1 MDIGSFIA
9 VVIALVMLL
18 LLGAPVGIAMGAA
31 GTLGL
36 FLVSGTKGLE
46 IAVQT
51 ATGAV
56 NNYIIL
62 AVPLFVTMGVFLGR
76 GGLGRRIFD
85 IFNAFLRQI
94 PGGVGVATVL
104 SCAVLSAMIGT
115 SVAVAAMVGSFA
127 LPNLRRLGYSL
138 PLSMGIIAGGG
149 ALGILIPPS
158 IPLILYGVIAQ
169 ESVGRLF
176 LSGFIPG
183 ILAAGFFATYVM
195 FCVSREKVLV
205 EAPASWSERWKALKE
220 GYWGLLVP
228 IFVLVTLY
236 TGLATPVEVAA
247 LGCILTLLVSCFVYR
262 TINGRNFMLVLREA
276 VTSSVMIL
284 FIIVGALVLAKFVT
298 IIGLDRAVGNLFVTR
313 GIPSWGFILIT
324 MLIILAMGCFMEGA
338 SIMLIMLPIL
348 IVSIHAYGIN
358 PYVYAILFV
367 INIECAMLTPPI
379 GLNLF
384 AVDGIA
390 KSLNLPSTL
399 GVVVRGSFPFLL
411 LYLLVMLLVA
421 VFPGLAL
428 WLPAHMM

>member
-9 VVIALVMLL
+9 VLIALVMLL

>member
-247 LGCILTLLVSCFVYR
+247 LGCILTLLVSCFVYH

>member
-9 VVIALVMLL
+9 VVIALVVLL

-36 FLVSGTKGLE
+36 FLVSGTKGLG

-183 ILAAGFFATYVM
+183 ILAAGLFAIYVM
-195 FCVSREKVLV
+195 FCVFRKKVLV
-205 EAPASWSERWKALKE
+205 DAPASWSERWKALKE

-228 IFVLVTLY
+228 IFVMVTLY

-247 LGCILTLLVSCFVYR
+247 LGCILTLLVSWFVYR

-276 VTSSVMIL
+276 VSSSVMIL

-298 IIGLDRAVGNLFVTR
+298 IIGLDRAVGNLFVTG
-313 GIPSWGFILIT
+313 GIPSWGFVLIT

-358 PYVYAILFV
+358 PYVYAILLV

-399 GVVVRGSFPFLL
+399 GIAVRGSFPFLL

-421 VFPGLAL
+421 VFPQLAL